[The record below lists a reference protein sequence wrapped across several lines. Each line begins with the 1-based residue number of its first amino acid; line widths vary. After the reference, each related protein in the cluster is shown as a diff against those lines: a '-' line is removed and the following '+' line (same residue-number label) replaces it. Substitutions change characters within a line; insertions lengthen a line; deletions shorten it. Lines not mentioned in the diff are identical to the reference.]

1 MATGPSP
8 SAAGRQLISRAGLS
22 KGLLN
27 RFLSVAVR
35 LVSSRLQSKA
45 GTWLVHI
52 QFCDLMGLWET
63 LVYGCS

>member
-35 LVSSRLQSKA
+35 LVSLACSRKL
-45 GTWLVHI
+45 
-52 QFCDLMGLWET
+52 GLGLCT
-63 LVYGCS
+63 SNFVI

>member
-35 LVSSRLQSKA
+35 LVSSRLACSRK
-45 GTWLVHI
+45 L
-52 QFCDLMGLWET
+52 GLGLCT
-63 LVYGCS
+63 SNFVI